1 MTRFHKVRILL
12 RKLAIFL
19 GILFVCPLCAIGQQP
34 GKKSK
39 FEVETIWPGIHF
51 KFVRIER
58 ILDERL
64 LVVVRIVATPQ
75 APAAGTLIG
84 VKPAA
89 PAGATPEEL
98 RSGRY
103 EPLPFSLESS
113 VMIDDLTLKRF
124 PALAPIFPPGQTYA
138 PAAILTYLSPGRA
151 EVLTLQ
157 FKVPPSALMAGAG
170 TPEKQT
176 VSLLLTNTKAPMTG
190 IPIPSM
196 EAKEFTVQRQ

>member
-1 MTRFHKVRILL
+1 
-12 RKLAIFL
+12 
-19 GILFVCPLCAIGQQP
+19 LCALAQQS

-39 FEVETIWPGIHF
+39 LEVETNWPGIHF

-75 APAAGTLIG
+75 APVTGTLIG
-84 VKPAA
+84 VKPPA
-89 PAGATPEEL
+89 PAGATPGEL

-113 VMIDDLTLKRF
+113 VMIDDVTLQRF
-124 PALAPIFPPGQTYA
+124 PALAPIFPPGQKYA
-138 PAAILTYLSPGRA
+138 PASILTYLSPGRA

-157 FKVPPSALMAGAG
+157 FKVPPSALIADGG

-176 VSLLLTNTKAPMTG
+176 VSLLLTNAKAPMTR
-190 IPIPSM
+190 IPIPSV
-196 EAKEFTVQRQ
+196 ESKEFTVQRQ